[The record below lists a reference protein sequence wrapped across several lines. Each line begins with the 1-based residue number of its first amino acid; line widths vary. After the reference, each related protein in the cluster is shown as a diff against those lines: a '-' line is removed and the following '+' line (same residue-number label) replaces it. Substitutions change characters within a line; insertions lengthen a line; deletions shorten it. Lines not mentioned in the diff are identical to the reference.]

1 MHVELVIIYIFLPQI
16 RFLLLRNIFTIN
28 MSLSMFFNIPYKA
41 PIEHNQQCYT
51 LLLGWYVIEIIL
63 RYPLLKY
70 ASMWI
75 DQWYTLFTL
84 YLLVRHAL
92 NVSTIILYTINK
104 GLYKILVKIKHS
116 LATQVVKPFHY
127 STQGM
132 LSIFVIK
139 CSIYIHL
146 VNNTHYTQNTNK
158 IKHRTTYKK

>member
-84 YLLVRHAL
+84 YLLARHAL

-104 GLYKILVKIKHS
+104 GLYKILVEIKQSCHTSCKTIS
-116 LATQVVKPFHY
+116 LFNARN
-127 STQGM
+127 
-132 LSIFVIK
+132 VIHF
-139 CSIYIHL
+139 CHQMFNL
-146 VNNTHYTQNTNK
+146 YTSSKQYTLYTK
-158 IKHRTTYKK
+158 Y